1 MLRRPPREICELQSN
16 GQTTK
21 NMKKQY
27 IKPEIL
33 AYEVKSQQLLA
44 GSNPEAFGLGSTP
57 SDYNDDMW

>member
-1 MLRRPPREICELQSN
+1 
-16 GQTTK
+16 
-21 NMKKQY
+21 MKKQY

-44 GSNPEAFGLGSTP
+44 GSNPESFGLGNTP

>member
-1 MLRRPPREICELQSN
+1 
-16 GQTTK
+16 
-21 NMKKQY
+21 MKKQY

-44 GSNPEAFGLGSTP
+44 GSNPEALGLGSTP